1 MDRRKSALIFF
12 SLVSSIAVSAWA
24 ATPPPP
30 SPSSG
35 SVPSEAGSPKP
46 TPATPLPTK
55 TPADPEF
62 EHVRKALN
70 ALTPE
75 QFQRFHQN
83 FLRWSNL
90 SPEEKKMLRDR
101 ETMQRQ
107 KMLAEAQNAL
117 TKTGLQL
124 SEDQKALFFK
134 RYGEERRKIEES
146 LRAEMDH
153 QRKPRVEALILGL
166 KSEFSLPGPDTP

>member
-1 MDRRKSALIFF
+1 MDRRKPALIFF
-12 SLVSSIAVSAWA
+12 FLISGIAAWA
-24 ATPPPP
+24 ADPQPQQNPAGTPVTDTPKPP
-30 SPSSG
+30 SNG
-35 SVPSEAGSPKP
+35 
-46 TPATPLPTK
+46 PLPTK

-75 QFQRFHQN
+75 QFQRFQQN

-117 TKTGLQL
+117 AKTGLQL
-124 SEDQKALFFK
+124 AEEQKALFFK

-146 LRAEMDH
+146 LRAEMDR
-153 QRKPRVEALILGL
+153 QRKPRVEALILDL
-166 KSEFSLPGPDTP
+166 KNEFSSPGAAVP